1 MHRAKK
7 PSFQRAEV
15 VFLPTHHA
23 WVPRSRW
30 CRGVLYRFCGV
41 LRSNGQAADQGAA
54 GSEGLSPSWAQAP
67 GAGRGPIP
75 DHTPGASEG
84 RHTERRGSESFIDRD
99 QIDLA
104 GWTGPSVLK
113 GLGNGGQV
121 CASAGGGVLVGESWN
136 LAIYGTGPSAPHLP
150 GQWTLSF
157 RKGLGVRVP
166 VTFQSSGSRDFGF
179 KRSWRPKFSPVL
191 ALAA

>member
-1 MHRAKK
+1 MAKQQTRELQDLRGCHLRG
-7 PSFQRAEV
+7 PRPPE
-15 VFLPTHHA
+15 LGGDRYRTTH
-23 WVPRSRW
+23 
-30 CRGVLYRFCGV
+30 LV
-41 LRSNGQAADQGAA
+41 LRKADTQNVGV
-54 GSEGLSPSWAQAP
+54 
-67 GAGRGPIP
+67 
-75 DHTPGASEG
+75 
-84 RHTERRGSESFIDRD
+84 RGSESFIDRD

-136 LAIYGTGPSAPHLP
+136 LAIYGTGPSAPRLP